1 MPLLLL
7 HPLCRFLTND
17 SIGWWKWKSPG
28 TAKKKKTYQCIQV
41 AERGHHSVEPT
52 NQPETCSAWPPGL
65 PTEDTTR
72 VCWTQAAPPWNN
84 LWEAISASTAKRC
97 GCRAGYLPEIDLRQI
112 FRHHVR
118 MLRHTKTAE
127 QIKSH
132 RASAT
137 CLRSTLPNGVA
148 GLRCDVATFM
158 LENEVQTIAS
168 NTKKPSG
175 LVFSRTQIT
184 SLSVDQWN
192 LWNKFLGCGQNLNQ
206 ETVDLLGYQD
216 RRHCAGSHAQ
226 CHTWCPAAPWPPD
239 HTELIFQHCRP
250 QQTAPHM

>member
-1 MPLLLL
+1 M
-7 HPLCRFLTND
+7 HPSCGEEGTIV
-17 SIGWWKWKSPG
+17 SSP
-28 TAKKKKTYQCIQV
+28 
-41 AERGHHSVEPT
+41 PT
-52 NQPETCSAWPPGL
+52 NQKHVQLGHQGL

-158 LENEVQTIAS
+158 LENEVQTVAS

-192 LWNKFLGCGQNLNQ
+192 VWNKFLGCGQNLNQ